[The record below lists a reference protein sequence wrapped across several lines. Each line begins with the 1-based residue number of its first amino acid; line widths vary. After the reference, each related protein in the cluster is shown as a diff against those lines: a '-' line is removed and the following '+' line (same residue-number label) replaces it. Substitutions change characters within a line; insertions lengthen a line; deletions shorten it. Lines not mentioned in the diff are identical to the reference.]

1 MSPPAG
7 RRGPVVSGD
16 PLLEAVR
23 AIVARIAGPGRSP
36 AYADRET
43 RLSDGYWLDS
53 IDLLKTVLACE
64 AELGVRFDAETDF
77 DPGHFSN
84 LGTLTDLI
92 RAKQDARRSGA

>member
-1 MSPPAG
+1 M
-7 RRGPVVSGD
+7 SGD

-23 AIVARIAGPGRSP
+23 AIVERIAGPGRSP

-64 AELGVRFDAETDF
+64 AELGVRFDADTDF
-77 DPGHFSN
+77 GSGHFSS
-84 LGTLTDLI
+84 LGTLSDLI
-92 RAKQDARRSGA
+92 REKQDARRSGA